1 MSGEDDKLL
10 DRLLKE
16 PLSDGGA
23 AGQVVELDKMLKEY
37 HEYRGWN
44 PDGYPKREA
53 LERLGLMKCL
63 EESKFEAYKRLLE
76 RIK

>member
-1 MSGEDDKLL
+1 MVT
-10 DRLLKE
+10 R
-16 PLSDGGA
+16 
-23 AGQVVELDKMLKEY
+23 
-37 HEYRGWN
+37 
-44 PDGYPKREA
+44 KRET

>member
-1 MSGEDDKLL
+1 MSIG
-10 DRLLKE
+10 
-16 PLSDGGA
+16 DGIRM
-23 AGQVVELDKMLKEY
+23 VT
-37 HEYRGWN
+37 R
-44 PDGYPKREA
+44 KRET